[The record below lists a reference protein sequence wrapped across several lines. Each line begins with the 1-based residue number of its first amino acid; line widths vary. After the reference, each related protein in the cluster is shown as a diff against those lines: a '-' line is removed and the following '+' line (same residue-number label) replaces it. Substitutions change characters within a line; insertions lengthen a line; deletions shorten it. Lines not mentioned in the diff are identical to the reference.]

1 MVEISLSFV
10 NGILSVV
17 RYALAIGAIL
27 SPLSNDF
34 STLERERGDYLFSL
48 DYRLSYGTYSPLIYR
63 HLLTT

>member
-17 RYALAIGAIL
+17 RDALAIGAIL

-34 STLERERGDYLFSL
+34 STRERER
-48 DYRLSYGTYSPLIYR
+48 RLSIL
-63 HLLTT
+63 